1 MLNRMVKKLL
11 IFLLCF
17 ACSAPFLGTSIRVA
31 NANSN
36 YDEGVG
42 LEKTVF
48 VGTEYKFEVKGN
60 KEVVIYGKKSTEDG
74 YSEKP
79 IFENNIDTN
88 KDDNYIVSFASTG
101 SVLSITFTKTG
112 KYSIK
117 FHAKKSDT
125 GAYNEEYIF
134 NVTDKI
140 ESIKLNYIANDDV
153 KGDSAYKKYKDEI
166 QKVVEGTEEANAL
179 KLGKN
184 FEVPNLDSLIYT
196 QIPYNSLNKQVYY
209 CTPGSS
215 SYSSASALSGTPKF
229 KVSAYGTYVYYV
241 LFSTDN
247 LTDNKKD
254 AVKMTVDYLKE
265 DLDGFYQYVI
275 ENTATEVYYSTLSQ
289 KFYASKEEA
298 DEGEGEAIE
307 NAVKGSLVIPKFTF
321 TLENKGPVIDIT
333 SSYQEKGYIGS
344 SYSITSITVNGSENT
359 TYKLFYKEN
368 LDSAEEDVTD
378 REEEGFDASALTF
391 TPAKE
396 GYYFVKVFAV
406 DSVGKTDNNKTAYIE
421 VSSEFVNVSYKVGFA
436 DWLEK
441 NTLPFIL
448 LCISGACLIA
458 IICLLFIKP
467 KDASS
472 KKVVKKVDDKNADR

>member
-31 NANSN
+31 QANSN
-36 YDEGVG
+36 YDQAVK
-42 LEKTVF
+42 EKTVF
-48 VGTEYKFEVKGN
+48 VGTEYKFEVEGN
-60 KEVVIYGKKSTEDG
+60 KEVVIYGKKSTEKD

-79 IFENNIDTN
+79 IFEKNNDTN
-88 KDDNYIVSFASTG
+88 KEDNYIVSFASTG

-112 KYSIK
+112 TYNIK
-117 FHAKKSDT
+117 FHSKSDT
-125 GAYNEEYIF
+125 AEINKEYTF

-140 ESIKLNYIANDDV
+140 ENIKLNYIANDED
-153 KGDSAYKKYKDEI
+153 KGDDSVYKKYKDEI
-166 QKVVEGTEEANAL
+166 QKVVVGTEEANAL

-184 FEVPNLDSLIYT
+184 FEIPNLDSLIYT

-209 CTPGSS
+209 SAPGSS
-215 SYSSASALSGTPKF
+215 SYSTASALSGTPKF

-247 LTDNKKD
+247 LTDNNKD
-254 AVKMTVDYLKE
+254 SVKMTVDYLRE
-265 DLDGFYQYVI
+265 ELDGFYQYVI
-275 ENTATEVYYSTLSQ
+275 ENTATEVYYSKVSE

-298 DEGEGEAIE
+298 DEGEGAAIE

-321 TLENKGPVIDIT
+321 TLENKGPVIEIT

-359 TYKLFYKEN
+359 TYKLFYKEK

-396 GYYFVKVFAV
+396 GFYYVKVFAV
-406 DSVGKTDNNKTAYIE
+406 DSVGNRDEDKTAYIE
-421 VSSEFVNVSYKVGFA
+421 VASEFVHVSYKVGFA

-458 IICLLFIKP
+458 IVCLIFIKP
-467 KDASS
+467 KDATS
-472 KKVVKKVDDKNADR
+472 KKAIKKVDDKNADR